1 MIVELRPLR
10 PEDAAISF
18 AWRNDPLVWTYTTA
32 AGRGPVTEATER
44 AWIEQVIRHPHE
56 RRCAILVDGAY
67 VGNVYL
73 MDIGDGNA
81 QFHIFIGDRRIWGRG
96 VGGRATAAMLEIG
109 WRDLDLERIHLFV
122 HRDNAAAVT
131 LYQRVGFVLLPQ
143 KAPGEGFVR
152 MVAANPH
159 QPGKG

>member
-1 MIVELRPLR
+1 MTIELRPLR
-10 PEDAAISF
+10 PDDAAISI

-73 MDIGDGNA
+73 TDIEGGSA
-81 QFHIFIGDRRIWGRG
+81 QFHIFIGDRQAWGRG
-96 VGGRATAAMLEIG
+96 IGRRVTALILDLG
-109 WRDLDLERIHLFV
+109 WCDLDLDSIYLLV
-122 HRDNAAAVT
+122 HRDNAAAGAMYRK
-131 LYQRVGFVLLPQ
+131 LGFV
-143 KAPGEGFVR
+143 AVASEGAFDR
-152 MVAANPH
+152 MVIANPC
-159 QPGKG
+159 Q